1 MLLQPCDGMSFI
13 SIKAYV
19 TCLIKSSCCS
29 CMKIEKRI
37 PYLFF
42 FLHFEMYKNMKFISD
57 DIQYHAKQETG
68 HNGAMTSI
76 QDH

>member
-13 SIKAYV
+13 SIFKAYV

-29 CMKIEKRI
+29 CMKIEKKI

-42 FLHFEMYKNMKFISD
+42 FFEFEMYKTMKF
-57 DIQYHAKQETG
+57 HFRRHTMPCKTG
-68 HNGAMTSI
+68 DWA
-76 QDH
+76 